1 MAKNRKRSE
10 FHTLK
15 IVLVRHGQASGE
27 ARKGEIGAPL
37 KALGEKQAAR
47 VAKWQASDSC
57 ISTPAICR
65 GRFTQRR
72 QFARFTSADPL

>member
-27 ARKGEIGAPL
+27 ARKGEIGAQH
-37 KALGEKQAAR
+37 G
-47 VAKWQASDSC
+47 
-57 ISTPAICR
+57 
-65 GRFTQRR
+65 
-72 QFARFTSADPL
+72 